1 MCKLQSGFAYIAKGF
16 SVCILGLFIAAC
28 SRKSDKELTNP
39 KNPDGIYDPM
49 MNGGS
54 ANAQAENVFTPM

>member
-28 SRKSDKELTNP
+28 SWKSDKELTNP
-39 KNPDGIYDPM
+39 KNPDGIYDL
-49 MNGGS
+49 
-54 ANAQAENVFTPM
+54 